1 MFYLIG
7 ILLSTFLTFLL
18 LIKKN
23 KSKADKIL
31 FVWLFLISIHQV
43 LFYIT
48 ETHEINK
55 YPFLLGVELPMPI
68 LHGVFLYFYTL
79 AITGNKLKKK
89 WYLLLHLL
97 PGLSLL
103 FLAVPFYVLSNVDK
117 IYVFENN
124 GVGFEW
130 YLMYSEVLISV
141 SGLFYSIWTL
151 ILVKKH
157 QSKIQNRF
165 SNTDKKELQWLRS
178 LSIGYGVI
186 WIITAFFDGSIIFSV
201 VVILV
206 LFIGFFGINQLNIF
220 YSNIESPDIQRS
232 NMIDIEDKL
241 EKKTILHKEKNKIE
255 KYAKSGLTD
264 EVATDIYEHL
274 KTLMGDNSYYKK
286 EELTL
291 IELAK
296 ELNAH
301 PNHLSQVINEKEGK
315 NFYNYINSL
324 RIKEFIKL
332 ASLPENKKY
341 TMISLAYDC
350 GFSTKSTFNKHFKKQ
365 TGETPTQ
372 FFNS

>member
-1 MFYLIG
+1 MATFLA
-7 ILLSTFLTFLL
+7 ILLS
-18 LIKKN
+18 IKKN

-31 FVWLFLISIHQV
+31 LAWLFLMSIHQIF
-43 LFYIT
+43 FYIANNN
-48 ETHEINK
+48 EINE
-55 YPFLLGVELPMPI
+55 YPYLLGVEMPMPI
-68 LHGVFLYFYTL
+68 LHGIFLYFYTL

-89 WYLLLHLL
+89 WYLILHLL
-97 PGLSLL
+97 PVLSLII
-103 FLAVPFYVLSNVDK
+103 LAIPFYLLSNVEK
-117 IYVFENN
+117 IYIFENK

-130 YLMYSEVLISV
+130 YSLYSLIMIST
-141 SGLFYSIWTL
+141 SGLFYSIWAL

-178 LSIGYGVI
+178 LSIGYAIIWVI
-186 WIITAFFDGSIIFSV
+186 AAFFDGPIIFSA

-206 LFIGFFGINQLNIF
+206 LFIAFFGINQLNIF
-220 YSNIESPDIQRS
+220 YSNIVPLNIQQS
-232 NMIDIEDKL
+232 IKVDIEDQL
-241 EKKTILHKEKNKIE
+241 DNKTSLHKEKNRIE

-264 EVATDIYEHL
+264 KVATDIYKNL
-274 KTLMGDNSYYKK
+274 NALMGDKSYYKK

-291 IELAK
+291 VELAK
-296 ELNAH
+296 ELKTH

-350 GFSTKSTFNKHFKKQ
+350 GFSTKSTFNKHFKLQ
-365 TGETPTQ
+365 TKKTPTQ